1 MPFDTTDEM
10 FVPYAQRP
18 PRGPSLEPQTPK
30 NRKNGKRRHSPA
42 IVPPE
47 EDARRLLQECKI
59 GKGNARVLSEALT
72 FAKPEDLT
80 KEIVKVTTSA
90 SQVGIQIDLRCF

>member
-18 PRGPSLEPQTPK
+18 PRGSSPE
-30 NRKNGKRRHSPA
+30 HSPA

-47 EDARRLLQECKI
+47 EDARRLLQECKF
-59 GKGNARVLSEALT
+59 GTGNARVLSEALA
-72 FAKPEDLT
+72 FAKPEDLA

-90 SQVGIQIDLRCF
+90 SQVGIQLI